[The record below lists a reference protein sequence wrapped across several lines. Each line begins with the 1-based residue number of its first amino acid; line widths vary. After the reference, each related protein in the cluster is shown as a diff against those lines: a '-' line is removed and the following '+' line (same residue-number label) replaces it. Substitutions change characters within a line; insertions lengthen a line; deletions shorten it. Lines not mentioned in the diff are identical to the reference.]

1 MGRVSLLLFVFVSLV
16 GCATNDQARVDPG
29 YQTTVSNAKVSCGVN
44 SYVNDAGECVSEP
57 LLSSE
62 VPPEATAKCKAQV
75 NGKHW
80 YSFSQTRRGTCSQF
94 GGVLQWCNLG
104 KCIDK

>member
-1 MGRVSLLLFVFVSLV
+1 MGRVSLLLFVLVSLV

-29 YQTTVSNAKVSCGVN
+29 YQKTVSNAKVSCGVN
-44 SYVNDAGECVSEP
+44 SYVNNAGECISEP

-62 VPPEATAKCKAQV
+62 VPPKATAKCRAQV